1 MNRYR
6 RLIALKAWL
15 KFTGMITGI
24 LILLLNT
31 AGTGYAQKFLFSGK
45 AKKDALDFIQ
55 VKNLIIIPLYINDKG
70 PYNFLLDTGVGQ
82 MIITD
87 TSFLSK
93 LDMRQSKI
101 VKVQGYGLGDEIE
114 AVLTRNVTARVGKAT
129 ISNVPTAIFKEDIFD
144 LSSYLGVKI
153 YGILGYYFFNSFVV
167 KINYETSRLTFYA
180 PDSTLKKKGTKIPV
194 QILNGKPYMYA
205 EINSPT
211 LPDTKVRLLVDN
223 GSSHPLMLEALNNA
237 PFPLPPVRIP
247 ANLGVGI
254 NGEIRGAMGRVTKLK
269 IEDFI
274 FDNVLAGFPYYDAKR
289 NIIEGNSRNGTI
301 GGDVLKHFLVT
312 FDYQNDAL
320 YLKKTRSFKKK
331 FEHDMSGM
339 ELYAKQDK
347 FNSFYI
353 GRVEPGSSAEE
364 AGLKTGDE
372 IVSINFR
379 DVESYSLNDLTE
391 LFREGDGRQL
401 IAQVLRNG
409 EHLIVVITLRRRI

>member
-6 RLIALKAWL
+6 RLITHHARL
-15 KFTGMITGI
+15 KFTCIIAGL
-24 LILLLNT
+24 LIFLLST
-31 AGTGYAQKFLFSGK
+31 AGTSYAQRFVFKGK
-45 AKKDALDFIQ
+45 IKKDALDFIQ
-55 VKNLIIIPLYINDKG
+55 VKNLIIIPIYINDKG

-93 LDMRQSKI
+93 LDMRQSKV

-114 AVLTRNVTARVGKAT
+114 AILTRNVTVRVGKAT
-129 ISNVPTAIFKEDIFD
+129 INNAPTAIFKEDIFD

-180 PDSTLKKKGTKIPV
+180 PNAALKKKGTKIPI

-205 EINSPT
+205 EVNSPT
-211 LPDTKVRLLVDN
+211 LPETKVRLLVDN
-223 GSSHPLMLEALNNA
+223 GSSHPLMLEALDNS
-237 PFPLPPVRIP
+237 PFPLPPLRIP

-254 NGEIRGAMGRVTKLK
+254 NGEIRGAMGRVANLK
-269 IEDFI
+269 IEDFV
-274 FDNVLAGFPYYDAKR
+274 FENVVAGFPQYDSKR
-289 NIIEGNSRNGTI
+289 NTIEGNSRNGTL

-312 FDYQNDAL
+312 FDYENDAM
-320 YLKKTRSFKKK
+320 YLKKTRSFNKK
-331 FEHDMSGM
+331 FEHDMSGL
-339 ELYAKQDK
+339 ELYTKQDK

-353 GRVEPGSSAEE
+353 GRIEPGSSAEE

-372 IVSINFR
+372 ILSINFK
-379 DVESYSLNDLTE
+379 DVENYSLNDLTE

-401 IAQVLRNG
+401 IAQVLRKG
-409 EHLIVVITLRRRI
+409 ERLIVVITLRRRI